1 MSNTVSQWARSALH
15 SSRNCKRM
23 NPSPLTLHPSPKGFT
38 LLEVLVALAV
48 VAISMG
54 ALWKGLSQGIVV
66 SQGLPD
72 RVVARWVAQNRIVL
86 RQAMEEW
93 PDARSYTGTELMD
106 GREWLWEEQITVT
119 EQAQMRRI
127 VVTVGSADQPAL
139 FTLEG
144 YLRQPRPTLNPTV
157 STTGPS
163 RQADVL

>member
-1 MSNTVSQWARSALH
+1 MI
-15 SSRNCKRM
+15 M
-23 NPSPLTLHPSPKGFT
+23 NPSSLTADRSKTRGFT
-38 LLEVLVALAV
+38 LLEVLVALAI

-86 RQAMEEW
+86 RQAMADW
-93 PDARSYTGTELMD
+93 PDARSYTGTEQMD

-127 VVTVGSADQPAL
+127 VVTVGSEDNPAL

-144 YLRQPRPTLNPTV
+144 YLQQPRPVTPPLASTV
-157 STTGPS
+157 DTRKAGG
-163 RQADVL
+163 LL